1 MISEDKVWENGLSV
15 HMKIFVIVSV
25 YIISQWLRGL
35 SIRAITITII
45 IIIIV
50 IVAVA
55 IIAILLSSVTGRGH
69 SGMWPIT
76 KQYSSNVTT

>member
-35 SIRAITITII
+35 SIRSITITVI

-50 IVAVA
+50 IIA
-55 IIAILLSSVTGRGH
+55 IIVISNRERVLWDVTNH
-69 SGMWPIT
+69 ETIF
-76 KQYSSNVTT
+76 K

>member
-50 IVAVA
+50 IVIVAVA
-55 IIAILLSSVTGRGH
+55 IIAIIVISNRERALWDVTNH
-69 SGMWPIT
+69 ETIF
-76 KQYSSNVTT
+76 K

>member
-15 HMKIFVIVSV
+15 HLKIFVILSV

-35 SIRAITITII
+35 SIRSITITVI

-55 IIAILLSSVTGRGH
+55 IIAIIVISNRERALWDVTNH
-69 SGMWPIT
+69 ETIF
-76 KQYSSNVTT
+76 K